1 MRRVQRGRYEMSFE
15 QIYDGEEQVPAYE
28 ITERYVRRLEA
39 MIREQPELWMWSHRR
54 WKHKRPNVSR

>member
-1 MRRVQRGRYEMSFE
+1 MSFE